1 MCPISLQKGLHEFK
15 GDLSNCWCHCFDGS
29 VWKNGIKMFPSEAER
44 LESTKNMT
52 PEEVNTYYKHL
63 QEEQINMLRDLT
75 DEETA
80 IINKQLVSSSI
91 ETGVK
96 LF

>member
-1 MCPISLQKGLHEFK
+1 
-15 GDLSNCWCHCFDGS
+15 
-29 VWKNGIKMFPSEAER
+29 
-44 LESTKNMT
+44 MT
-52 PEEVNTYYKHL
+52 PEEVDTYYKHL

-75 DEETA
+75 DEEA
-80 IINKQLVSSSI
+80 KIVNSQLESESI

>member
-1 MCPISLQKGLHEFK
+1 MTISLQKGLREFK

-29 VWKNGIKMFPSEAER
+29 IWKNGIKMFPSEAER
-44 LESTKNMT
+44 LEATKNMT
-52 PEEVNTYYKHL
+52 PEEVDTYYKHL

-75 DEETA
+75 DEEA
-80 IINKQLVSSSI
+80 EIVNNQLESESI

>member
-1 MCPISLQKGLHEFK
+1 MQISLQKGLHEFK

-44 LESTKNMT
+44 LEATKNMT

-75 DEETA
+75 DEEA
-80 IINKQLVSSSI
+80 EIVNNHLESESI

>member
-1 MCPISLQKGLHEFK
+1 MQISLQKGLREFK
-15 GDLSNCWCHCFDGS
+15 GDLSNSWVHCFDGS

-44 LESTKNMT
+44 LEATKDMT
-52 PEEVNTYYKHL
+52 SEEVDTYYKHL

-75 DEETA
+75 EEEA
-80 IINKQLVSSSI
+80 EIVNNQLESESI